1 MNEILKEARLIQDE
15 IIELRRKIHREPELG
30 FEETKT
36 SELIKKYLEKLG
48 IETKIMAKTGVVGTI
63 KGNGEKTIAIRAD
76 IDALPIQE
84 ENDVPYSSLV
94 PGKMHACGHD
104 VHTAIALGAAKLL
117 SQRKDKLMGN
127 VKFIFQPAEETTGGA
142 KPMLEAGAFENPKVD
157 AIIGLHVDPDLQV
170 GQIGYTY
177 GKAYASSDMFDI
189 NVIGKSSH
197 GAEPHKSIDPIV
209 ISANIINMI
218 QTVVSRESNPLE
230 PLVITIGSI
239 EGGYA
244 RNIIAGKV
252 HMSGIIRMLNEENR
266 DMIVAKVENIAKKTA
281 ELMGGKVEFTRIEGY
296 PCLINDSRMIN
307 ILRLSALGIVGEE
320 NIKNVLPTL
329 GVEDFAYYL
338 KKVPGCFYKLG
349 CGNKE
354 LGIDKPIHSN
364 MFDVDENCIAYGI
377 AVHVSTVLNFLKE
390 GISKGNRQ
398 KRILKDL
405 FNYSDTL

>member
-1 MNEILKEARLIQDE
+1 MNEILKEAIKIQEE
-15 IIELRRKIHREPELG
+15 IVDIRRKIHREPELG

-36 SELIKKYLEKLG
+36 SELVKKYLGSLG
-48 IETKIMAKTGVVGTI
+48 IETRTIAKTGIVGTI
-63 KGNGEKTIAIRAD
+63 YGNGQKTIAIRAD
-76 IDALPIQE
+76 MDALPIQE
-84 ENDVPYSSLV
+84 ENDLPYASTV

-104 VHTAIALGAAKLL
+104 VHTAIALGAAKLI
-117 SQRKDKLMGN
+117 SNMKDKLDGN

-142 KPMLEAGAFENPKVD
+142 KPMLDAGAFDDPKVD
-157 AIIGLHVDPDLQV
+157 AIIGLHVDPDLNV
-170 GQIGYTY
+170 GQIGYTF

-197 GAEPHKSIDPIV
+197 GAEPHKSVDPIA

-244 RNIIAGKV
+244 RNVIASKV
-252 HMSGIIRMLNEENR
+252 RMSGIIRMLNEENR
-266 DMIVAKVENIAKKTA
+266 DKITKRVEDIAKNTA
-281 ELMGGKVEFTRIEGY
+281 EAMGGKAEFNRVEGY
-296 PCLINDSRMIN
+296 PCLINDSNMID
-307 ILRLSALGIVGEE
+307 IMKRSAASIVGDS
-320 NIKNVLPTL
+320 NVISVLPTL

-354 LGIDKPIHSN
+354 KGIDKPIHNN
-364 MFDVDENCIAYGI
+364 MFDVDENCIPYGI
-377 AVHVSTVLNFLKE
+377 AIHVLTAINYLKND
-390 GISKGNRQ
+390 SKDAVKQ
-398 KRILKDL
+398 KRMLKNML
-405 FNYSDTL
+405 NYSDSL

>member
-1 MNEILKEARLIQDE
+1 MNEILKEAIKIQEE
-15 IIELRRKIHREPELG
+15 IVDIRRKIHREPELG

-36 SELIKKYLEKLG
+36 SELIKKYLGSLG
-48 IETKIMAKTGVVGTI
+48 IETKTIAKTGVVGTI
-63 KGNGEKTIAIRAD
+63 YGNGQKTIAIRAD

-84 ENDVPYSSLV
+84 ENDLPYASAV

-104 VHTAIALGAAKLL
+104 VHTAIALGAAKLI
-117 SQRKDKLMGN
+117 SKMKDKLDGN

-142 KPMLEAGAFENPKVD
+142 KPMLDAGVFDDPKVD
-157 AIIGLHVDPDLQV
+157 AIIGLHVDPDLNV

-197 GAEPHKSIDPIV
+197 GAEPHKSVDPIA

-244 RNIIAGKV
+244 RNVIASKV
-252 HMSGIIRMLNEENR
+252 RMSGIIRMLNEENR
-266 DMIVAKVENIAKKTA
+266 DKITKRVESIAKNTA
-281 ELMGGKVEFTRIEGY
+281 EAMGGKAEFNRVEGY
-296 PCLINDSRMIN
+296 PCLINDSNMID
-307 ILRLSALGIVGEE
+307 IMKRSAASIVGDS
-320 NIKNVLPTL
+320 NVISVLPTL

-338 KKVPGCFYKLG
+338 KEVPGCFYKLG

-354 LGIDKPIHSN
+354 KGIDKPIHNN
-364 MFDVDENCIAYGI
+364 MFDVDENCIPYGI
-377 AVHVSTVLNFLKE
+377 AIHVLTAINYLQND
-390 GISKGNRQ
+390 SKDAVKQ
-398 KRILKDL
+398 KRMLKNML
-405 FNYSDTL
+405 NYSDSL